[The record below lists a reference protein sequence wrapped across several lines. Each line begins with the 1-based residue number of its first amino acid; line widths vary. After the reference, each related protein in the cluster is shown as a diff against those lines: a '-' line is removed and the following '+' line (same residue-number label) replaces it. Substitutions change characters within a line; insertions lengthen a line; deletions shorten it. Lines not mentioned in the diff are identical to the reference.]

1 MKSVAN
7 RTGRGSIRVMS
18 LIAGG
23 LFVGGLLPLSATA
36 GGPPPAESKPS
47 ETKHT
52 EAKQTETKPA
62 DPREQGVLKVGDK
75 APNASVTAP
84 DGKTVNLADLYKDGP
99 VIITFYRGGWCPY
112 CNVDLKGWE
121 TRQADVKAAGATF
134 VAISPEKPEKVA
146 ETKAKDATSFPMMSD
161 STLAAAKAFRV
172 DFALDDKTQTA
183 YKGYG
188 IDLASTNSTGTW
200 ELPMPATFVVDKEG
214 VIRYA
219 FAKMDYKVRA
229 NPDTVL
235 GAVKAITQKN

>member
-7 RTGRGSIRVMS
+7 RRDRRSVRMVA

-23 LFVGGLLPLSATA
+23 LFVGALLPLSATA
-36 GGPPPAESKPS
+36 GGPPPS
-47 ETKHT
+47 
-52 EAKQTETKPA
+52 EAKPAEAKVAAA
-62 DPREQGVLKVGDK
+62 DPREQGTLKVGDK

-99 VIITFYRGGWCPY
+99 VIITFYRGGWCPF
-112 CNVDLKGWE
+112 CNTDLKGWE
-121 TRQADVKAAGATF
+121 SRQADVKAAGATF

-146 ETKAKDATSFPMMSD
+146 ETKTKDGASFPMMSD
-161 STLAAAKAFRV
+161 STLAAAKAFKV
-172 DFALDDKTQTA
+172 DFPLDDKTKAA
-183 YKGYG
+183 YQGYG
-188 IDLASTNSTGTW
+188 VDLGTTNASGTW

-229 NPDTVL
+229 NPDAVL